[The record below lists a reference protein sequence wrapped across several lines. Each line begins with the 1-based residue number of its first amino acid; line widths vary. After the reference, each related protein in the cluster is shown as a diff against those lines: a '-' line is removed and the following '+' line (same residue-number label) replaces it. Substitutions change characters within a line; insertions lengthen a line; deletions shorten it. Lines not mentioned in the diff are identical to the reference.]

1 MSEEILNEIT
11 EETTEE
17 IIEVSQRENAF
28 CVISK
33 GTFGQYDVRD
43 IQANASWS
51 ANPYGEEYAIVPD
64 GMIAAIME
72 TRGFCDIEL
81 NEDGTEVVSFTALPI
96 PEISDKV
103 PIPSTD
109 ERVAE
114 LEKQLLLAD
123 ETAVELYETQIVQ
136 EEINMAQD
144 EALVEIYEI
153 IEGGM

>member
-1 MSEEILNEIT
+1 MSEEIIET
-11 EETTEE
+11 EEVLEE
-17 IIEVSQRENAF
+17 VPQRENPF

-33 GTFGQYDVRD
+33 STFGQYNVHD
-43 IQANASWS
+43 IQTNASWG
-51 ANPYGEEYAIVPD
+51 ANPYGEEYAVVPD
-64 GMIAAIME
+64 SMAADIMK

-81 NEDGTEVVSFTALPI
+81 NEDGTEVVSFTALPL
-96 PEISDKV
+96 PEFSDEA

-153 IEGGM
+153 LEGGM